1 MQNPWAGEA
10 TPSAALL
17 AEWDADLRQMRSMG
31 IRDIIV
37 AFSCG
42 STGFKTRSSSSA
54 LATSGS
60 HHTECVLI
68 QATVRDDNDE

>member
-1 MQNPWAGEA
+1 MQNPWAEEA

-17 AEWDADLRQMRSMG
+17 AEWDADLRQKRSMG

-42 STGFKTRSSSSA
+42 STGFKTRS
-54 LATSGS
+54 
-60 HHTECVLI
+60 
-68 QATVRDDNDE
+68 